1 MSKLKPTV
9 REVYDINRSETE
21 QLALENTFF
30 HRIRLQNGVYKTTYA
45 NRFKDVNESLIKHL
59 NKEQELYVMDV
70 AISAGIST
78 YEWNQML
85 SQSGIK
91 HKMYASDISLYGKL
105 QPITKYFDILLDSN
119 NYPLQFDLLNRSI
132 PSSSSSLFPSIIQS
146 IFRVIS
152 SISLNT
158 IQLLHLSKLLNAGNP
173 NGSNVRSITLVTK
186 LLINNP
192 DFTLLEESISSPTP
206 ENLLNKFNVLR
217 AANILNKS
225 YFDDTTLTKMVLN
238 LKSRLKTNGLLVVCR
253 TCDEKDGTNAGTIFN
268 KTDNGKLEILERMG
282 SGSEIEDLIM
292 QTNK

>member
-9 REVYDINRSETE
+9 REVYDINRSEIE
-21 QLALENTFF
+21 QLSLENTFF

-45 NRFKDVNESLIKHL
+45 NRFKDVNESLIKYL
-59 NKEQELYVMDV
+59 NKEQELYIMDV

-105 QPITKYFDILLDSN
+105 HPITKFMDILLDSN

-132 PSSSSSLFPSIIQS
+132 PSSSSSLIPSIIQS
-146 IFRVIS
+146 IFRAIS
-152 SISLNT
+152 SISLNI
-158 IQLLHLSKLLNAGNP
+158 IQSLHMSKLINIGNP
-173 NGSNVRSITLVTK
+173 NGSDVRNITLVTK
-186 LLINNP
+186 QLINNP
-192 DFTLLEESISSPTP
+192 DFTLLEESISTPTP

-225 YFDDTTLTKMVLN
+225 YFDDTTLTNMVIN
-238 LKSRLKTNGLLVVCR
+238 LKSRLKTNGLIVVCR
-253 TCDEKDGTNAGTIFN
+253 TCDEKDGTNTSTTFK
-268 KTDNGKLEILERMG
+268 KTDNGNLEILERIG
-282 SGSEIEDLIM
+282 SGSEIENLIM
-292 QTNK
+292 ETNH